1 MSGNGLK
8 VLVVGDRFHNPLF
21 KSAGMETVEAD
32 GLEGVVE
39 KIREAD
45 RRGDYAVIIVLKH
58 LVEDEQEL
66 RRRIQDVSTTVL
78 VLPTRWS
85 PGEPVNIDK
94 LIASALGLG

>member
-1 MSGNGLK
+1 MSSGLK

-21 KSAGMETVEAD
+21 RSAGLETVEAE
-32 GLEGVVE
+32 GLEDVAE
-39 KIREAD
+39 KIRAAD
-45 RRGDYAVIIVLKH
+45 RSGEYAVIIVLKH
-58 LVEDEQEL
+58 LVGDEQEL
-66 RRRIQDVSTTVL
+66 RRRIQDVATTVL